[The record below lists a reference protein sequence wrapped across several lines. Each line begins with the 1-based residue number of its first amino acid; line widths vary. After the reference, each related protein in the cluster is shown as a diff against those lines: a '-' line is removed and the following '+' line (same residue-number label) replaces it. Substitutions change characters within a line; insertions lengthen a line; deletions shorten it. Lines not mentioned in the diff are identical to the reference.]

1 MNTAEL
7 LKTADQVHSAAIRA
21 NEWSAWRNF
30 GRMQCQSAFIQAAV
44 AAGVAEKTRE
54 MHFVVTKCLSLSGYG
69 S

>member
-30 GRMQCQSAFIQAAV
+30 GRMQCQSAFMRAAV
-44 AAGVAEKTRE
+44 AAGVAEKTPE
-54 MHFVVTKCLSLSGYG
+54 MRFVVTKCLSLSGYG